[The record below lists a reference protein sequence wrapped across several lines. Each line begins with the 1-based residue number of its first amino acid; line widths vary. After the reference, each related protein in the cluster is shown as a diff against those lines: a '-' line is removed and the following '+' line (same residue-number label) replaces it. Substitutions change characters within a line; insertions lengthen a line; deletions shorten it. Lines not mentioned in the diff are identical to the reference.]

1 MSRPVVSLSFAALFS
16 FASIAAMA
24 EDAAPV
30 TRAEFSKALAD
41 LKQEIQSLKAP
52 SPPLSAAAPAATPE
66 VSAPR
71 GATSPSAGTAAIKG
85 TEPAIVEAP
94 TATLYKSSARD
105 DSGSSVAAR
114 LDALEKR
121 IQSLEDLQA
130 AQGGFNS
137 QVASYIRGP
146 AYVGAIGSRLNPT
159 APVNPPTSG
168 ELQIRNQMRSVQ
180 QVVVNGTDL
189 YTVAPGSTRAV
200 KVGVGSITTQIR
212 GEKPLT
218 WFIGAPNY
226 TQEII
231 IAPAALNPLETTLTS
246 WYDPLSGSW
255 VAVER

>member
-1 MSRPVVSLSFAALFS
+1 VSLSFAALFS
-16 FASIAAMA
+16 LGSIAAMA
-24 EDAAPV
+24 QDAAPV

-66 VSAPR
+66 VPASR
-71 GATSPSAGTAAIKG
+71 GATSPSAGTAATKG
-85 TEPAIVEAP
+85 AEPAIVEAP
-94 TATLYKSSARD
+94 TATMHKSSSGD
-105 DSGSSVAAR
+105 DSSSMAAR

-146 AYVGAIGSRLNPT
+146 AYVGAIGSRLSPT
-159 APVNPPTSG
+159 APVNPPTTG
-168 ELQIRNQMRSVQ
+168 ELQIRNQMRTVQ